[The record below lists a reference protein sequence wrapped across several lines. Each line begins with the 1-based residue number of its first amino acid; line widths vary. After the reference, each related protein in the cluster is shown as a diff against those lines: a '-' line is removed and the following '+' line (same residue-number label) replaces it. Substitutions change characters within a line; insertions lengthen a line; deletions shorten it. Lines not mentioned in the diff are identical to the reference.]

1 MCPSCGLSH
10 SCAEG
15 QRWASHSPCELGTL
29 LDRRDVTSRQ
39 FKPLL
44 KRETAR
50 DDPLP

>member
-15 QRWASHSPCELGTL
+15 QRCAIHSPCELGTP
-29 LDRRDVTSRQ
+29 LDRRDVTSCQ

-50 DDPLP
+50 DNPLP